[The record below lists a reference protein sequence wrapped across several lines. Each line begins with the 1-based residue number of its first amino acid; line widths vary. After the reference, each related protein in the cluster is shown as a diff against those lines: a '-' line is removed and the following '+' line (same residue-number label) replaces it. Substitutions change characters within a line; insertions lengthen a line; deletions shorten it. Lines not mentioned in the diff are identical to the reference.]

1 MVEGAGGVSGRE
13 DLENPSRPPSPANGR
28 SRFGSLAVTVGPHAG
43 KVSVRL
49 PELRLSNLLVLQPP
63 APTLHRPVERR
74 RTAPRRRPIWISS
87 PGLISVPGHGRRCRR
102 YQRLSAAELDA
113 LAQVVNSARR
123 SSARL

>member
-49 PELRLSNLLVLQPP
+49 PELRLSTLLVLRPP
-63 APTLHRPVERR
+63 AP
-74 RTAPRRRPIWISS
+74 APRGFPRPARS
-87 PGLISVPGHGRRCRR
+87 PFRGTDGDAALSASTLNVAIGRRG
-102 YQRLSAAELDA
+102 YPRLTASL
-113 LAQVVNSARR
+113 R
-123 SSARL
+123 SSAWTQ